1 MKKYIVI
8 FFVVCLGMLLSGG
21 LPSILAQSQINLDTN
36 FQTPRDIQTYVYK
49 EDGIYLSLF
58 YLNEVELKLYIQEDW
73 QNLQNFQE
81 VIQTNE
87 LNTAINAGYFHS
99 DYNHSGLLEIKGEL
113 IAPIV
118 PNDVQVTHIV
128 EIGETINIY
137 PSSTYKTNSDQTTKF
152 QTGPL
157 ILKNNQIQK
166 DYIHNSLNGDGEYLR
181 SVLGITET
189 GEVFFLATTELYSLT
204 DLAEYILCLNVFSGK
219 AITAINLDGGT
230 SVALYAQENED
241 IRLGLEK
248 RLPFFLGVK
257 K

>member
-8 FFVVCLGMLLSGG
+8 FLSSCLVAFFAGSFS
-21 LPSILAQSQINLDTN
+21 SIFAQSHTNLDTN
-36 FQTPRDIQTYVYK
+36 FQTEKNIETYVYK
-49 EDGIYLSLF
+49 DEGIYLSLF
-58 YLNEVELKLYIQEDW
+58 KISDVELKLYVQEDR
-73 QNLQNFQE
+73 QDLQSFE
-81 VIQTNE
+81 SIIETNQ
-87 LNTAINAGYFHS
+87 LNTAINAGYFHG
-99 DYNHSGLLEIKGEL
+99 DYSHSGLLEISGAT

-118 PNDVQVTHIV
+118 PDDVQVTHIV

-137 PSSTYKTNSDQTTKF
+137 PASTYTTNSDEKIKF

-157 ILKNNQIQK
+157 ILKNNQIQE
-166 DYIHNSLNGDGEYLR
+166 DYIHSSLNGDGEYLR
-181 SVLGITET
+181 SILGTTEA

-204 DLAEYILCLNVFSGK
+204 DLAEYMLCLNMFSGK

-248 RLPFFLGVK
+248 RLPFFLGVTK
-257 K
+257 